1 MADEL
6 NPKQQRFVEEYL
18 VDRNGTQAAIRA
30 GYSPKTANV
39 QASDLLAKPNIAA
52 AVAEGSAKL
61 SEKTGLDAQW
71 VLDGLKKNYL
81 RAMQEEPVL
90 DREGNPTG
98 EYVYQGAVANRSL
111 ELVGKHIGM
120 FVDKTEIEIKKR
132 VAGMTPDELTIKAAA
147 ILAKKKGRG

>member
-6 NPKQQRFVEEYL
+6 TPKQQRFVEEYL
-18 VDRNGTQAAIRA
+18 VDSNGTQAAIRA
-30 GYSPKTANV
+30 GYSPRTANE
-39 QASDLLAKPNIAA
+39 QASDLLAKPSIAE
-52 AVAEGSAKL
+52 AVAAGRAKL

-98 EYVYQGAVANRSL
+98 EYTYQGAVANRSL

-132 VAGMTPDELTIKAAA
+132 VAGMTPEELTEKAAA